1 MMASKQR
8 AMDRPKVQTADVP
21 HTRQANSILLVDDD
35 VALRNVYQLYLE
47 TKGFIVFSAGS
58 VVEALRVM
66 RQEPIDLVILDIFLD
81 QDDGLELL
89 NGIVAAKIALP
100 VIVMSGLSGKHDLF
114 RKALAQDLHRN

>member
-1 MMASKQR
+1 M
-8 AMDRPKVQTADVP
+8 
-21 HTRQANSILLVDDD
+21 
-35 VALRNVYQLYLE
+35 
-47 TKGFIVFSAGS
+47 
-58 VVEALRVM
+58 
-66 RQEPIDLVILDIFLD
+66 ILDIFLD